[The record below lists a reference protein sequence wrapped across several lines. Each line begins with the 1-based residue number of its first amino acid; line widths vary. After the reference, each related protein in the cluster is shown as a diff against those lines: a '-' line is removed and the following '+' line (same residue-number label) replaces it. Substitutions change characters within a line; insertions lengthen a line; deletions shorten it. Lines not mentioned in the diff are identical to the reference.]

1 MPEKNNQDNTV
12 RDLLAYLD
20 YASGRR
26 TDEDTLFAVAR
37 YLTKQFFSK
46 QDL

>member
-1 MPEKNNQDNTV
+1 MPEMNKPDNNV

-20 YASGRR
+20 YATGRR
-26 TDEDTLFAVAR
+26 TDEDTLIAVAR
-37 YLTKQFFSK
+37 YLTRQFFRK